1 MLTKCK
7 NEFSNGLSEAK
18 KVIDK
23 EIEEKQVLLGRL
35 KNLEHEQDSNKAIF
49 EEECWAMEDNKY
61 NSMLQEGLNVEEM
74 ENEEKEMQ
82 LSR

>member
-1 MLTKCK
+1 MALYYVKSVIFLFFDIFKKHETKC
-7 NEFSNGLSEAK
+7 
-18 KVIDK
+18 
-23 EIEEKQVLLGRL
+23 
-35 KNLEHEQDSNKAIF
+35 
-49 EEECWAMEDNKY
+49 WASQDNKY

>member
-1 MLTKCK
+1 M
-7 NEFSNGLSEAK
+7 FLSFDIFK
-18 KVIDK
+18 K
-23 EIEEKQVLLGRL
+23 
-35 KNLEHEQDSNKAIF
+35 HETQ
-49 EEECWAMEDNKY
+49 CWAREDNKY